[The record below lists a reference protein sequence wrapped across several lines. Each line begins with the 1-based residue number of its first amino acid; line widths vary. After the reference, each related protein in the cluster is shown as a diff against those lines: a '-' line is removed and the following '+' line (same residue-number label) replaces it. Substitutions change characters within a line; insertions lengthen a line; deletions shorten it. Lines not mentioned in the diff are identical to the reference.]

1 MGVVRASGEFLSTSM
16 PVILV
21 SAGIVMV
28 LLAAVVFY
36 YRFEVISRF
45 IRRYLLFRPQYDY
58 HRIFMD
64 SLERFDM
71 IKNYQDL
78 YPAILTAT
86 CRIVSAHGA
95 SLLIRDGDSHFQM
108 AASQGLLPF
117 SFHIDEVKGFLEWI
131 EKKRVVVTRSQLV
144 GQRSYASIKSEG
156 LRYCI
161 QFNAEACVPLFLGET
176 LYGILHVGSRKSGSY
191 DRGTCD
197 FLRFLAAYF
206 TTAIRTV
213 DLNQTLMRERCKLE
227 QAVEF
232 RNRLLSNL
240 SHELRTP
247 LNSIIGL
254 SEILEEGVDGPLTG
268 EQLEHVSM
276 IHRSGKRLLATV
288 NSIVD
293 LSKIEAN
300 HLELH
305 VQKVNLRRLVGDLA
319 ESIPFNDHT
328 KLSLNLG
335 DEIPSVYGDEPWL
348 KQVFWHLLDNAAK
361 FTKHGKVSVGA
372 QKCGEML
379 KVCIADTGVGIPEE
393 KRDVIFQGFC
403 QGDGSATREHEGL
416 GLGLAI
422 SKKIVELH
430 GGRIWF
436 NSKVGH
442 GSHFYLTL
450 PLKPTGVAHTEIS
463 LS

>member
-1 MGVVRASGEFLSTSM
+1 
-16 PVILV
+16 
-21 SAGIVMV
+21 
-28 LLAAVVFY
+28 
-36 YRFEVISRF
+36 
-45 IRRYLLFRPQYDY
+45 
-58 HRIFMD
+58 
-64 SLERFDM
+64 
-71 IKNYQDL
+71 
-78 YPAILTAT
+78 
-86 CRIVSAHGA
+86 
-95 SLLIRDGDSHFQM
+95 
-108 AASQGLLPF
+108 
-117 SFHIDEVKGFLEWI
+117 
-131 EKKRVVVTRSQLV
+131 
-144 GQRSYASIKSEG
+144 
-156 LRYCI
+156 
-161 QFNAEACVPLFLGET
+161 
-176 LYGILHVGSRKSGSY
+176 
-191 DRGTCD
+191 
-197 FLRFLAAYF
+197 
-206 TTAIRTV
+206 
-213 DLNQTLMRERCKLE
+213 
-227 QAVEF
+227 
-232 RNRLLSNL
+232 
-240 SHELRTP
+240 
-247 LNSIIGL
+247 
-254 SEILEEGVDGPLTG
+254 
-268 EQLEHVSM
+268 
-276 IHRSGKRLLATV
+276 
-288 NSIVD
+288 
-293 LSKIEAN
+293 
-300 HLELH
+300 
-305 VQKVNLRRLVGDLA
+305 VGDLA